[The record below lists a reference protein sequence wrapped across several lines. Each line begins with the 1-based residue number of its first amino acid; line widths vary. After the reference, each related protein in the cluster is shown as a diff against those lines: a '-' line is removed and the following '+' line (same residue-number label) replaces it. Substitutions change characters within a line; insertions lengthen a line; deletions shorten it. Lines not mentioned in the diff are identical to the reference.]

1 MKLIRLLYSSQ
12 FFAKCLLSV
21 LLISI
26 SGCNLFKRVQS
37 NSIITVMIDS
47 NNLMNMSAESIEDS
61 LQLELYI
68 LSKHY
73 LIESKENKRFSEISK
88 ILDMAELS
96 RYKTSLYYM
105 YHINPDETIRDTITI
120 APNAALLL
128 LVLKKGG
135 VVLSKKTS
143 TILAK
148 KIKTFSIEL
157 TGTNIRINN

>member
-1 MKLIRLLYSSQ
+1 
-12 FFAKCLLSV
+12 
-21 LLISI
+21 
-26 SGCNLFKRVQS
+26 
-37 NSIITVMIDS
+37 
-47 NNLMNMSAESIEDS
+47 

-105 YHINPDETIRDTITI
+105 YYINPDETIRDTITI

-128 LVLKKGG
+128 VILKKGG